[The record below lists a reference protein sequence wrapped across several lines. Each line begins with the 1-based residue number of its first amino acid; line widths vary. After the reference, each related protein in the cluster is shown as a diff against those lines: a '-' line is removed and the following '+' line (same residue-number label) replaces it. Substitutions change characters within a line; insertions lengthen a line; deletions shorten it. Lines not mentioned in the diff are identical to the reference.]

1 MSKNQF
7 FKKLLLFFVIVL
19 CSTLVTAQ
27 QGGTIKGKVIDKN
40 TRKGVPFVNI
50 ILVDSNKGAVSDEKG
65 FFEIKNTPLGYRRL
79 EASFVGYT
87 TVVSPEYLITKNN
100 VPYVVLEIS
109 EDSSQLEEVVV
120 STKLFK
126 TSITNPISAQS
137 IGIEGIEKNPGG
149 NRDAIKV
156 LESFPGVASNPG
168 FRNDIVIRGGA
179 TSESKFYLDG
189 VEVPVINHFQTQGAA
204 GGSVGLIN
212 TDLIRSVDFI
222 TSGFKANKGNA
233 LSSIIEFTSKSGNR
247 DRIKTRATLGTSD
260 AGITIDGPM
269 GKETTYMLSL
279 RQSYL
284 QFLFKAIKLPF
295 LPTYNDFQFNVK
307 SDITDKDR
315 LIILGI
321 GALDRFKL
329 NESVNDGVE
338 DKDIIKRNNYILSN
352 IPVQNQWN
360 YTLGANYQ
368 HFGETMKH
376 QLIVSHS
383 IWNNT
388 ATKYKDNTNKKEDLL
403 TEYESREIENNIRY
417 ENDMERGGYKL
428 NLGIGLKNSIY
439 TNSTFRKIAL
449 PDMLY
454 TLDFSSR
461 LSLLNYAVWGQVS
474 KEYFKKRLSLSLGTR
489 LEGLNYNSH
498 MKNIFNQFSPRLSA
512 RYYLAEKW
520 SLNATAGI
528 YYQMPSYT
536 TLGFKDRSLELVN
549 KKGLTYIRANHL
561 VGGIEYRP
569 NSGMKLSVESFYK
582 GYSNYPFSVENK
594 ISLANLGSDY
604 GVVGNEEVTSTSEGR
619 AYGLEF
625 LWQKKS
631 YTGLY
636 GILSYTL
643 VFSEFKD
650 RYGKYVPSSWDNRHL
665 LTFTGGIHLKK
676 NWEIG
681 TKFRFVGGKPFTPY
695 DKVASADIERY
706 NIRNSGIL
714 DYTRLNTLRFK
725 NYSQLDIRVD
735 KTWFLKKWSINLYL
749 DIKNIYAS
757 SNPSQPYLIPQIDE
771 NGEKIINPDNNSQ
784 YLLEE
789 IDNSIGRVLPSIG
802 FVIDF

>member
-1 MSKNQF
+1 MTKNQF
-7 FKKLLLFFVIVL
+7 LKKLAVLFTVVFCANFI
-19 CSTLVTAQ
+19 TAQ
-27 QGGTIKGKVIDKN
+27 GGIIKGKVIDKN
-40 TRKGVPFVNI
+40 TRKGIPFVNVVI
-50 ILVDSNKGAVSDEKG
+50 IDSDKGAVSDEKG

-87 TVVSPEYLITKNN
+87 TVVSEEYLISKNN
-100 VPYVVLEIS
+100 IPYVILEMS
-109 EDSSQLEEVVV
+109 EDNAQLEEVVI

-126 TSITNPISAQS
+126 TSIVNPISAQS
-137 IGIEGIEKNPGG
+137 IGIEEIEKNPGG

-189 VEVPVINHFQTQGAA
+189 IEIPVINHFQTQGAA

-222 TSGFKANKGNA
+222 TSGFKANRGNA
-233 LSSIIEFTSKSGNR
+233 LSSIIEFRSKSGNR
-247 DRIKTRATLGTSD
+247 EDIKTRATFGTSD
-260 AGITIDGPM
+260 AGITIDGPI

-315 LIILGI
+315 LIVLGV

-329 NESVNDGVE
+329 NKSVNEGVD
-338 DKDIIKRNNYILSN
+338 DKEIIRRNNYILGN
-352 IPVQNQWN
+352 IPIQNQWN
-360 YTLGANYQ
+360 YTVGANYQ
-368 HFGETMKH
+368 HFGEKMKH

-383 IWNNT
+383 MWNNK
-388 ATKYKDNTNKKEDLL
+388 ATKYRNNTNKKEDLL
-403 TEYESREIENNIRY
+403 TKYESREVENSIRY
-417 ENDMERGGYKL
+417 ENDMQRGGYKIST
-428 NLGIGLKNSIY
+428 GIGLKNSIY

-449 PDMLY
+449 ADMLY
-454 TLDFSSR
+454 TLDFSSK
-461 LSLLNYAVWGQVS
+461 LSLLSYTVWGQVS
-474 KEYFKKRLSLSLGTR
+474 KEYFNKRLSLSLGTR
-489 LEGLNYNSH
+489 LEGANYNTH
-498 MKNIFNQFSPRLSA
+498 MLNNSNQFSPRLSA

-520 SLNATAGI
+520 SLNATGGI

-536 TLGFKDRSLELVN
+536 TLGFKNRSLELVN

-561 VGGIEYRP
+561 VGGVEYRP

-650 RYGKYVPSSWDNRHL
+650 RCGKYVPSSWDNRHL
-665 LTFTGGIHLKK
+665 LTFTGGIHLKH

-695 DKVASADIERY
+695 DYDASADIQKY

-714 DYTRLNTLRFK
+714 DYTKLNTLRFK

-749 DIKNIYAS
+749 DVKNIYAS
-757 SNPSQPYLIPQIDE
+757 SNPSQPYLMPQIDE
-771 NGEKIINPDNNSQ
+771 NGKRIINPDNSSQ
-784 YLLEE
+784 YLLDEV
-789 IDNSIGRVLPSIG
+789 DNSIGRVLPSIG
-802 FVIDF
+802 FVVDF